1 MVLQVSKVRY
11 VGMLPHTCFW
21 KCPLM
26 GLGVMYNARWGGNGV
41 ASFPV
46 NGESDDMER
55 QLYRL

>member
-1 MVLQVSKVRY
+1 MLLQVMNVRY

-21 KCPLM
+21 KCPIVR
-26 GLGVMYNARWGGNGV
+26 LGVMYNARWGKSGV

-46 NGESDDMER
+46 DGASDDLDA